1 MLFEQKK
8 MMMKM
13 TRSWK
18 KEPNSKM
25 ASRNW
30 QKFAICYI
38 IMITLINSKAYSVF
52 GKSLGGSSD
61 GSELEKLVIQS
72 EVKLK
77 SPCILLMSSNEI
89 SVAQLP
95 LIADGNISVV
105 YRLPMSSSEP
115 TELEQK
121 VKLGASNRGSEDS
134 EACEGEFEP
143 EERSD
148 EQSSR
153 PNWVASEDPEATA
166 ATDRQQELESEA
178 ANSNHKHPAEAG
190 SNSDGRAQQRGP
202 KSQDEH
208 ELEREQMR
216 RTSLGKSSEVD
227 IKQQIGS
234 IRLLRRSLREAEKQI
249 SRPKRTSNET
259 NVPLNPE
266 TSARPSGITELSE
279 GKRSGRRQEA
289 ETSSQE
295 KDERTFA
302 GGKRNPLD
310 AGKAEFSDIDVDMRF
325 GLVFASDSAAR
336 IHRFQLTSLASN
348 SAHIGLKW
356 RPDEM
361 KLDDIN
367 TDETNQVEQLEL
379 GSSSY
384 ESKAESYGESST
396 ISGSDSRSAS
406 SQHPSTSETESKLHL
421 VSSQATSLV
430 GTTFYDTFYAIF
442 SSNIFSSL
450 QTLTAMMCECDINLG
465 FS

>member
-1 MLFEQKK
+1 MMMK
-8 MMMKM
+8 MKMKM

-38 IMITLINSKAYSVF
+38 IMITLVNSKAYSVF

-61 GSELEKLVIQS
+61 GSELEKLLIQS

-105 YRLPMSSSEP
+105 YRLPMSSLEP

-121 VKLGASNRGSEDS
+121 VKLGASNRSEDS
-134 EACEGEFEP
+134 EACEGELEP
-143 EERSD
+143 DERAD

-153 PNWVASEDPEATA
+153 PNWVASEDPEPTA
-166 ATDRQQELESEA
+166 ATDRQQELESDA
-178 ANSNHKHPAEAG
+178 ANANHKHPAEAG

-208 ELEREQMR
+208 ELELEREQMR

-234 IRLLRRSLREAEKQI
+234 IRLLRRNLREAERERQI

-279 GKRSGRRQEA
+279 GKPSGRRQEA

-295 KDERTFA
+295 KDERTLA
-302 GGKRNPLD
+302 GGKKNPLD
-310 AGKAEFSDIDVDMRF
+310 AGKVEFSDIDVDMRF

-367 TDETNQVEQLEL
+367 TDETNQVEQLQL

-406 SQHPSTSETESKLHL
+406 SQHPSTSETESKFHL
-421 VSSQATSLV
+421 VSSQAT
-430 GTTFYDTFYAIF
+430 
-442 SSNIFSSL
+442 
-450 QTLTAMMCECDINLG
+450 
-465 FS
+465 